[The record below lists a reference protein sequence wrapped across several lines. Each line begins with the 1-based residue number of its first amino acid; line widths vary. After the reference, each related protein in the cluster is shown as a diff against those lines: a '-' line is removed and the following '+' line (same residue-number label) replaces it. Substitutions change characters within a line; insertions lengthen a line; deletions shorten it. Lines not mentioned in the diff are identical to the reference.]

1 MATIL
6 LVRHGQTAWNREG
19 RIQGWAPVPLTD
31 MGVEQAASLG
41 ETVAAEYETDRIITS
56 DLRRAVETTRWLR
69 RAIDVPFTRERG
81 WRERDF
87 GVYQGLDQQALFE
100 GYPEFALLDS
110 GHWAAVAEPEGGE
123 RLADARNRVLTA
135 FTELVETLEADE
147 NVLVVSHG
155 GPIRVVLALL
165 HGLDVCET
173 LTELAVENCSLT
185 ELSVTDSATE
195 IVREAETL
203 PLEA

>member
-19 RIQGWAPVPLTD
+19 RIQGWAPVGLTD
-31 MGVEQAASLG
+31 RGVEQATALG
-41 ETVAAEYETDRIITS
+41 ETIAAEYAVDRIVTS
-56 DLRRAVETTRWLR
+56 DLRRAVETTRWIR
-69 RAIDVPFTRERG
+69 RSLDAPISRDRA

-87 GVYQGLDQQALFE
+87 GVYQGLDQEALFE

-123 RLADARNRVLTA
+123 ALVDARARVRTA
-135 FTELVETLEADE
+135 FEELATTIDSGKT
-147 NVLVVSHG
+147 VLVVTHG
-155 GPIRVVLALL
+155 GPIRVVLAQLR
-165 HGLDVCET
+165 GLDIVET

-185 ELSVTDSATE
+185 ECSVDERDPT
-195 IVREAETL
+195 IVREADT
-203 PLEA
+203 PVAEA